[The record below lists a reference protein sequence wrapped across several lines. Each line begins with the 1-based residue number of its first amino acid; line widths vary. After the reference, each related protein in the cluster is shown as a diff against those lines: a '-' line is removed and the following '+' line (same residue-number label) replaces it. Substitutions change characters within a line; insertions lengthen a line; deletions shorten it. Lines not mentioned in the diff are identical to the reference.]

1 MSKRRS
7 ATLGAR
13 LLLTC
18 LKVASRFPY
27 GVQMSLGLLAG
38 RFIFCFARERRA
50 IAARNLELCFP
61 ELTIA
66 ERQRLLRA
74 HFSSLGRALFESGL
88 AYWAPD
94 ERLRD
99 LARVNGMDNLQ
110 AALARG
116 RGVILVAG
124 HFTSMELGGR
134 LLGLEA
140 DFDAVIRPFSNS
152 EIDAIVHSGRQR
164 AVRTAIPK
172 KSFRQFLKG
181 LKENRAILITV
192 DQATTARN
200 KVMAPFFAVPA
211 PTSINAAR
219 IAQKTG
225 AAVLPLL
232 WLREP
237 DLSGYR
243 VEVGVPLTGF
253 PSTDAL
259 TDARR
264 INALIEEQ
272 VRQAPEQYYW
282 IHRRF
287 KAEPSPYD
295 RKQRTDPI
303 F

>member
-1 MSKRRS
+1 MH
-7 ATLGAR
+7 
-13 LLLTC
+13 
-18 LKVASRFPY
+18 
-27 GVQMSLGLLAG
+27 LGLLAG
-38 RFIFCFARERRA
+38 RFIFQSARKRRA

-61 ELTIA
+61 EMTIA
-66 ERQRLLRA
+66 ERQKLLRA
-74 HFSSLGRALFESGL
+74 LFCSLGRALFESAL
-88 AYWAPD
+88 AYWASD
-94 ERLRD
+94 ERLRA
-99 LARVNGMDNLQ
+99 LLKIKGLENLQ
-110 AALARG
+110 AALSRG
-116 RGVILVAG
+116 RGVILMAG
-124 HFTSMELGGR
+124 HFTSMELSGR

-140 DFDAVIRPFSNS
+140 DFDVVIRPFNNP
-152 EIDAIVHSGRQR
+152 EIDSIVHAGRQR
-164 AVRTAIPK
+164 SVRTVIPK

-211 PTSINAAR
+211 PTSINVAR

-225 AAVLPLL
+225 ATVLPLL

-243 VEVGVPLTGF
+243 VEIGAPLTGF
-253 PSTDAL
+253 PSGDAL
-259 TDARR
+259 TDASR

-272 VRQAPEQYYW
+272 IRQAPEQYYW

-295 RKQRTDPI
+295 GI
-303 F
+303 

>member
-1 MSKRRS
+1 M
-7 ATLGAR
+7 
-13 LLLTC
+13 
-18 LKVASRFPY
+18 
-27 GVQMSLGLLAG
+27 QMSLGALAG
-38 RFIFCFARERRA
+38 RFIFHSAHKRRA

-61 ELTIA
+61 EMTIA
-66 ERQRLLRA
+66 EREKLLRA
-74 HFSSLGRALFESGL
+74 HFCSLGRALFESGL

-99 LARVNGMDNLQ
+99 LARIDGMDNLQ

-116 RGVILVAG
+116 HGVILIAG
-124 HFTSMELGGR
+124 HFTSMELAGR
-134 LLGLEA
+134 LLGLVV
-140 DFDAVIRPFSNS
+140 DFDVVFRPFSNP
-152 EIDAIVHSGRQR
+152 EIDSIVHAGRQR
-164 AVRTAIPK
+164 AVGKVIPK

-211 PTSINAAR
+211 PTSINVAR

-225 AAVLPLL
+225 ATVLPLL

-243 VEVGVPLTGF
+243 VEIGTPLTGF
-253 PSTDAL
+253 PSGDAL

-264 INALIEEQ
+264 INTLIEEQ
-272 VRQAPEQYYW
+272 VRRAPEQYYW

-295 RKQRTDPI
+295 TK
-303 F
+303 

>member
-1 MSKRRS
+1 MSKQRS
-7 ATLGAR
+7 AKLGVR
-13 LLLTC
+13 LLLAFVRVSS
-18 LKVASRFPY
+18 KFPY
-27 GVQMSLGLLAG
+27 RVQMSLGRLAG
-38 RFIFCFARERRA
+38 RFVYCIARKRRT

-99 LARVNGMDNLQ
+99 LASIHGMDKLR

-116 RGVILVAG
+116 HGAILIVG

-134 LLGLEA
+134 LLGLVT
-140 DFDAVIRPFSNS
+140 DFDAVIRPLSNP
-152 EIDAIVHSGRQR
+152 EIDSIVRAGRQR
-164 AVRTAIPK
+164 AVRKAIPK

-181 LKENRAILITV
+181 LKENRVMLVAV

-211 PTSINAAR
+211 PTSVNAAR

-243 VEVGVPLTGF
+243 IEIGAPLTGF
-253 PSTDAL
+253 PSGDAL
-259 TDARR
+259 TDAIR

-295 RKQRTDPI
+295 
-303 F
+303 